1 MSALRPEKL
10 PRLQCAPQGGLQ
22 VKPLMD
28 STRSMEWYAVFTLHD
43 LWPESTEPDP
53 DDLITWWCKACRL
66 SFPPI
71 DEVRPQR
78 CPQCDAEAELGG
90 LSFL

>member
-1 MSALRPEKL
+1 
-10 PRLQCAPQGGLQ
+10 
-22 VKPLMD
+22 MD